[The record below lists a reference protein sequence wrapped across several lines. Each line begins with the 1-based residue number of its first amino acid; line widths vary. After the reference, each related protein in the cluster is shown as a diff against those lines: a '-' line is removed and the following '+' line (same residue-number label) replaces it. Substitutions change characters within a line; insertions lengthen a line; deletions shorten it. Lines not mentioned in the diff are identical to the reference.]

1 MRRLFIAVVLIVPVA
16 AAFGLTGCG
25 SGGLYEVTG
34 TVLYDNSP
42 LPEGVIEF
50 WPLDGQGSKG
60 STAVVNGSYKI
71 PKETGLQPGKY
82 RVSIICGDGF
92 SGGGDAG
99 KTPPKPAAKEGGG
112 TPGVER
118 SPDEYYGATSK
129 QVAEVKSDVPNKFDF
144 SVPKKSK

>member
-16 AAFGLTGCG
+16 AAFVLTGCG
-25 SGGLYEVTG
+25 SGAGLYEVTG
-34 TVLYDNSP
+34 TVLYDNNP

-60 STAVVNGSYKI
+60 STAVVNGEYKI
-71 PKETGLQPGKY
+71 PKATGLQPGKY

-99 KTPPKPAAKEGGG
+99 KTPPKVAPKEGGG
-112 TPGVER
+112 TPGEER
-118 SPDEYYGATSK
+118 SPPEFFGQTSK
-129 QVAEVKSDVPNKFDF
+129 QTADIKSEGENKFNF
-144 SVPKKSK
+144 SVPKRK